1 LQLKNASL
9 GYRRQISKDE
19 PVALNGISLG
29 ESDRTIEHWAVEGE
43 TVEFPV
49 LAARVNPVG

>member
-1 LQLKNASL
+1 LQLKNARL
-9 GYRRQISKDE
+9 GYWRQISKDE

-29 ESDRTIEHWAVEGE
+29 ESNRTIEHWAVEGE
-43 TVEFPV
+43 TVKFPV